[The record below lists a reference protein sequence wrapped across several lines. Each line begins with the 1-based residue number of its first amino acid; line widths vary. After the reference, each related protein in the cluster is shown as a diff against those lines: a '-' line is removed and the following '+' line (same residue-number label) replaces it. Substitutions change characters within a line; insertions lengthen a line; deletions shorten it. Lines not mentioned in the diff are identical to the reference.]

1 MTAMEHHV
9 IEIRNLLAELGW
21 HINPVDLVSLEW
33 WADEMWVLESVW
45 SPQGKQAWLTFL
57 VDPLIANSATRQK
70 GESVWA
76 IMLTTQKPWNWQDD
90 HTGFTMSLGRQREK
104 AMKRLDAWLK
114 GYRNTGQ

>member
-1 MTAMEHHV
+1 MTVMEYQV
-9 IEIRNLLAELGW
+9 IEIRNLLVAQGW
-21 HINPVDLVSLEW
+21 HINPVDLVSLDW
-33 WADEMWVLESVW
+33 WADEMWVLESAF

-90 HTGFTMSLGRQREK
+90 HTGFTMSLGSQRER

-114 GYRNTGQ
+114 AYRNTGQ